1 MKVLINALGAEMGGA
16 LRHLTNLIPA
26 LAVAAEDRAQVCIV
40 HSAGTALPRVASP
53 RVSFRSVPVKGVLS
67 RLAYDS
73 VVLPLASLWGGF
85 DCLVSVTNFGP
96 IYCPIPHVIF
106 QRNAL
111 YFCDTPNQ
119 DHRKSLDLVLR
130 QRLVQVIMSNSDCI
144 VVPSA
149 AMGDLVVRHSPRVS
163 GKVRVLHHAYERPAA
178 LTPRVTHEGAYKII
192 YPVHPGAHKRFDE
205 VAEVLA
211 ELASRAFDFEFYAPM
226 SRHEWPGVL
235 VYEELVD
242 RLGLTERVHFV
253 GRLNHEGMTA
263 LYRSA
268 DAMIYASMCE
278 SFGFPLLEGMGEG
291 VPVVAVDTPVNRELC
306 GECALFYQ
314 PGNVVEAADKVI
326 LACLPQTA
334 GELRM
339 CAWQRLESF
348 PGSWT
353 DYAERLLEILEDVA

>member
-26 LAVAAEDRAQVCIV
+26 LAIAAEDRAQVCIV
-40 HSAGTALPRVASP
+40 HSAGTALPKVVSP
-53 RVSFRSVPVKGVLS
+53 RVTFRSVPVKGVLS

-96 IYCPIPHVIF
+96 IYCPVPHVIF

-119 DHRKSLDLVLR
+119 NHRQSLDLILR
-130 QRLVQVIMSNSDCI
+130 QRLVQAIMSHSDCI

-149 AMGDLVVRHSPRVS
+149 AMGDLVVRSSPRLS
-163 GKVRVLHHAYERPAA
+163 AKVRVLHHAYERPAA
-178 LTPRVTHEGAYKII
+178 LIPGVAHNGAYKII
-192 YPVHPGAHKRFDE
+192 YPVHPGAHKRFED
-205 VAEVLA
+205 VFEVLA
-211 ELASRAFDFEFYAPM
+211 ELASRAVNFEFYAPI
-226 SRHEWPGVL
+226 SHREWEGVL
-235 VYEELVD
+235 AYEELVE
-242 RLGLTERVHFV
+242 RLGLADKVHFV
-253 GRLNHEGMTA
+253 GRLDHEGMTA

-268 DAMIYASMCE
+268 DVMIYASVCE

-314 PGNVVEAADKVI
+314 PGNVVEAADKLV
-326 LACLPQTA
+326 LACRPQTA
-334 GELRM
+334 EDLRM
-339 CAWQRLESF
+339 CAWQRLQSF

-353 DYAERLLEILEDVA
+353 DYAEKLLGILEDVA